1 MNCIEDTCERPTYAL
16 GRCKYH
22 YERKRRGLLKPLDT
36 DEPLPWQGSH
46 KFTLIGERIML
57 LRRER
62 RLKMTALAELSGVAV
77 NTVSRMVWKSA
88 HAPSLPNIEKV
99 ATALGV
105 EVWELFMDAPL
116 KEDDAI

>member
-1 MNCIEDTCERPTYAL
+1 MKCLEDSCALGSYAL

-22 YERKRRGLLKPLDT
+22 YERKRRGLLKPLEV

-62 RLKMTALAELSGVAV
+62 RLKMTALAELSNVSV
-77 NTVSRMVWKSA
+77 NTMSRMIWKST

-99 ATALGV
+99 AAALGV
-105 EVWELFMDAPL
+105 QVWELFMDAPL
-116 KEDDAI
+116 KEDE